1 MDDYAGA
8 LKRKGVQ
15 TLTEIARAAQSG
27 AMVGKI
33 AGTVSVRQ
41 ERKSARGNRFAFVG
55 LSDPTGL
62 YEVTVFSDV
71 LDAGRVYL
79 EPGQNV
85 VLTVEATSEG
95 DTLKLLAR
103 AVQPIDAVVADAG
116 VAGLRI
122 HIGAAGALPSVAALL
137 ARMAEG
143 GGAGVRAPISL
154 CVAEPDMG
162 QEIDITLPTPYP
174 VTPQIKGALRAV
186 QGVLMVEEL

>member
-1 MDDYAGA
+1 M
-8 LKRKGVQ
+8 
-15 TLTEIARAAQSG
+15 
-27 AMVGKI
+27 
-33 AGTVSVRQ
+33 
-41 ERKSARGNRFAFVG
+41 
-55 LSDPTGL
+55 
-62 YEVTVFSDV
+62 
-71 LDAGRVYL
+71 
-79 EPGQNV
+79 
-85 VLTVEATSEG
+85 LTVEATSEG

-143 GGAGVRAPISL
+143 GGAGVRAHISL

-162 QEIDITLPTPYP
+162 QEIDITLPTPYT